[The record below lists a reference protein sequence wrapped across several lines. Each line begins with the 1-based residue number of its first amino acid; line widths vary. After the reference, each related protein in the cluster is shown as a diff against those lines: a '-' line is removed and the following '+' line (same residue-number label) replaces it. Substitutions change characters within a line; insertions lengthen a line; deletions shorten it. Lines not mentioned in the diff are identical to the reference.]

1 MFNLSPKNDKFFD
14 LFIEYSEI
22 ILKSGEMLKAYI
34 EDPSSTEE
42 KFKAIKDV
50 EHKGDEMLH
59 VILGELGDSFITPI
73 DREDIHAIGNNM
85 DDILDFVEQ
94 TASRYVMY
102 NVKSSRQQAVVM
114 ADLVIQAT
122 KEIKTVMTEFKNMK
136 KNNNLTKGIDKINAI
151 ENEGDVTFR
160 SAVRELFD
168 NKESTLEI
176 IVWKD
181 IYECLENILDA
192 CEDVA
197 NIVEG
202 VVMKHA

>member
-14 LFIEYSEI
+14 LFIKYSDI
-22 ILKSGEMLKAYI
+22 ILKSGEMLKAYM

-42 KFKAIKDV
+42 KFQAIKDV
-50 EHKGDEMLH
+50 EHEGDEMLH
-59 VILGELGDSFITPI
+59 VILGELSDSFITPI
-73 DREDIHAIGNNM
+73 DREDIHAIGNKM

-94 TASRYVMY
+94 AASRYVMY
-102 NVKSSRQQAVVM
+102 NVKQSRQQAIIM
-114 ADLVIQAT
+114 ANLVEQST
-122 KEIKTVMTEFKNMK
+122 KTIKTVMSEFKNMK
-136 KNNNLTKGIDKINAI
+136 KNNNLTKGINDINAI

-160 SAVRELFD
+160 RAVRELFD

-192 CEDVA
+192 CEHVA

>member
-14 LFIEYSEI
+14 LFIEYSDI
-22 ILKSGEMLKAYI
+22 IVKSGEMLKAYV
-34 EDPSSTEE
+34 EDPSNTEE
-42 KFKAIKDV
+42 KFQAIKDV
-50 EHKGDEMLH
+50 EHDGDEKLH
-59 VILGELGDSFITPI
+59 VILRVLGDSFITPI

-85 DDILDFVEQ
+85 DNILDFVEQ
-94 TASRYVMY
+94 AASRYVMY
-102 NVKSSRQQAVVM
+102 NIKESRQQALVM
-114 ADLVIQAT
+114 ANLVVQAT
-122 KEIKTVMTEFKNMK
+122 GTIKTIMAEFKNMK
-136 KNNNLTKGIDKINAI
+136 NNKSLTKGIDDVNAY

-160 SAVRELFD
+160 KAVRELFD
-168 NKESTLEI
+168 NNETTLDI

-192 CEDVA
+192 CEAVA